1 MRSLLD
7 VNVLLALLDADHAF
21 HQRAHAWWRRERPAW
36 ASCPL
41 TENGFIRV
49 MVSVNYSQT
58 RKFTVGELAA
68 QFRSFAESTA
78 HSFWPDAIS
87 LGDHRH
93 FCHAKILSSQQLTD
107 VYLLGLAVENNGRLV
122 TFDRHISLACV
133 LNAKPHQL
141 LVL

>member
-7 VNVLLALLDADHAF
+7 VNVLLALLDTDHAF
-21 HQRAHAWWRRERPAW
+21 HQRAHVWWRGEKPAW

-41 TENGFIRV
+41 TENGFLRV
-49 MVSVNYSQT
+49 MSSVNYSQS
-58 RKFTVGELAA
+58 RKFTVGEQAA

-78 HSFWPDAIS
+78 HSFWPDSIS
-87 LGDHRH
+87 LGDQRH
-93 FCHAKILSSQQLTD
+93 FCHEKILSSQQLTD

-122 TFDRHISLACV
+122 TFDRHITLACV
-133 LNAKPHQL
+133 VNAKPQNL